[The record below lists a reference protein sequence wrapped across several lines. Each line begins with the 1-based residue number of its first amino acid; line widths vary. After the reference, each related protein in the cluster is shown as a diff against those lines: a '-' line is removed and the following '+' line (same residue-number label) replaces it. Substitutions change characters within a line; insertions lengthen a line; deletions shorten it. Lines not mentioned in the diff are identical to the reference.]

1 MIDALFWYTGL
12 AVWILVV
19 LDCLLIVITDAID
32 RAVLRRGRAA
42 RR

>member
-12 AVWILVV
+12 AVWILII
-19 LDCLLIVITDAID
+19 LDCLLIVAADAHD
-32 RAVLRRGRAA
+32 RAIFRRGRAA

>member
-12 AVWILVV
+12 AVWVLIV
-19 LDCLLIVITDAID
+19 LDCLLFVAVDALD